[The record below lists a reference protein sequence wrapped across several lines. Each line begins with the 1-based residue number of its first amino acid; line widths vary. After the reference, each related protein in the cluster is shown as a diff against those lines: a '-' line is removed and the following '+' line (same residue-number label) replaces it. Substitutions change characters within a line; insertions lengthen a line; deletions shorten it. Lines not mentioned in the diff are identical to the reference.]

1 MESRHKN
8 ALIVVLVAVILV
20 MAVGY
25 AAFTQQLT
33 INTTANITNQ
43 TTNWNIHYDT
53 GKTTGAGVVDASMGS
68 GGTTAP
74 NGSISYDGTGQT
86 ATINAT
92 LNQPGD
98 SVKFTLTI
106 KNDGTIKALLGTP
119 TVATVAGD
127 SNVDPL
133 IVQEGNIIF
142 TVAEPAKTTLNA
154 GEETTMTVTA
164 EFANS
169 AESVGDT
176 TTSSI
181 TVTTT
186 ATQVA

>member
-1 MESRHKN
+1 MESKHKN

-33 INTTANITNQ
+33 INTTANITDQ

-53 GKTTGAGVVDASMGS
+53 TKTTGTGVVDPTMGS

-74 NGSISYDGTGQT
+74 DGSVSYDGTGQT
-86 ATINAT
+86 ATIKAT

-98 SVKFTLTI
+98 TVKFTLTI
-106 KNDGTIKALLGTP
+106 KNDGTIKASLGTP
-119 TVATVAGD
+119 TVAAVAGD
-127 SNVDPL
+127 SNNDPL

-142 TVAEPAKTTLNA
+142 SVTAPAQSTLSA

-164 EFANS
+164 TFDNS
-169 AESVGDT
+169 AESVGNT
-176 TTSSI
+176 TSSSI